1 MDVRAMVRDIRKSA
15 KGMWL
20 QNIYDIDQKTYLFK
34 MQMKGKDKVTIL
46 LESGVRFHTTKFTR
60 EKSNMPSAFSM
71 KLRKH
76 IRARKLENVRQV
88 RSRPRPLPPPP
99 SVRHRLRRRHTS
111 CNQPSCGIVLAT
123 PERGACA
130 RVALA
135 DSLRRL
141 VAAAACTDARRP
153 GTSHAYVSSC
163 CLLLV
168 SSTSIEGP
176 TPQKQ

>member
-1 MDVRAMVRDIRKSA
+1 MVKTRMSAMDVRAMVRDIRKNA

-88 RSRPRPLPPPP
+88 RSPP
-99 SVRHRLRRRHTS
+99 SPAPSSQRASSFAPLSHTV
-111 CNQPSCGIVLAT
+111 QLSCGIVLRHTRA
-123 PERGACA
+123 RRVRSCGAC
-130 RVALA
+130 
-135 DSLRRL
+135 
-141 VAAAACTDARRP
+141 
-153 GTSHAYVSSC
+153 
-163 CLLLV
+163 
-168 SSTSIEGP
+168 
-176 TPQKQ
+176 